1 MDCHFLSPG
10 YLLDPG
16 IEPTSPALQVDSLP
30 TESPGKTFI
39 CLFGAKGLE
48 MQADLEDSADTIRCI
63 YFPVAMSR
71 NTLQL
76 ITGTVQKKFQI
87 IRHGFIQSGA
97 VERIV
102 Q

>member
-1 MDCHFLSPG
+1 
-10 YLLDPG
+10 
-16 IEPTSPALQVDSLP
+16 
-30 TESPGKTFI
+30 
-39 CLFGAKGLE
+39 
-48 MQADLEDSADTIRCI
+48 MQADLEDSADTAGCS

-76 ITGTVQKKFQI
+76 ITGTVQKKFHI
-87 IRHGFIQSGA
+87 IRHGFIQSDE

>member
-1 MDCHFLSPG
+1 M
-10 YLLDPG
+10 
-16 IEPTSPALQVDSLP
+16 SPALQVDSLP
-30 TESPGKTFI
+30 TESPEKTFI

-48 MQADLEDSADTIRCI
+48 MQANLEEFAETIRCI
-63 YFPVAMSR
+63 YFPVATSR

-76 ITGTVQKKFQI
+76 ITGRVQKKFQFI
-87 IRHGFIQSGA
+87 WHAFIQSGE

>member
-1 MDCHFLSPG
+1 
-10 YLLDPG
+10 
-16 IEPTSPALQVDSLP
+16 
-30 TESPGKTFI
+30 
-39 CLFGAKGLE
+39 